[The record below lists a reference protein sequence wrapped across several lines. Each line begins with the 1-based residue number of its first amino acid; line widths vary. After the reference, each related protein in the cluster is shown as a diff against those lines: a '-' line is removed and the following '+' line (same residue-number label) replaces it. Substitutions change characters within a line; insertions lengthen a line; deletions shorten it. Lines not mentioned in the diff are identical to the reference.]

1 MDVLVVGSGFAGSVA
16 ARVLAEKGQ
25 RVKIIE
31 KRDHMGGNCFD
42 EYDEHG
48 VLIHTYGPHIF
59 HTNNQEVY
67 EFLSRFTKW
76 NHYQHEVVGNVYGK
90 MIPIPF
96 KKEKN

>member
-42 EYDEHG
+42 EYDEH
-48 VLIHTYGPHIF
+48 
-59 HTNNQEVY
+59 
-67 EFLSRFTKW
+67 
-76 NHYQHEVVGNVYGK
+76 
-90 MIPIPF
+90 
-96 KKEKN
+96 